1 MWKQDN
7 LLVGQTYLYGWN
19 RMGRKGQPCV
29 LEVIG
34 RKMNSV
40 QVRFE
45 DGQQAITSANALKS
59 VPAGFSKPTEQPG
72 LF

>member
-1 MWKQDN
+1 
-7 LLVGQTYLYGWN
+7 
-19 RMGRKGQPCV
+19 MGRKGQSCV

-45 DGQQAITSANALKS
+45 DGHGAITSANALKTH
-59 VPAGFSKPTEQPG
+59 KPTTEQR